1 MKKLAPLLILASALV
16 ACKEQPKTA
25 ATTHAAAVMFVVGN
39 EAKIV
44 SEKGQTKAVKG
55 AILQQGDSIQTGP
68 KSQVDIMLPGKILIR
83 IDQNTTVAMRSFA
96 TAADGS
102 QADKL
107 YLQRGLIFAKV
118 TKLGQHSTFAIQTPT
133 IVAGVRGTEFLTAT
147 DEKGAGKVAVT
158 EGKVAVQAGQGAEQ
172 AIDAGQQANVS
183 ESGSVAPGKIDDATA
198 AQMKQLSTVAN
209 ISAQQAQIFEDA
221 LKQQKEA
228 LEKAGGTDKIQKI
241 TEENDKKMQEKR
253 DEEAREREMLR
264 QADAHWYKPSS
275 ASSQSTTQS
284 STNVFTPSKKESSF
298 SFQSSAPASPKSSE
312 NLFIPSKSSA
322 TSVFKNGGFSFR

>member
-1 MKKLAPLLILASALV
+1 MVKIAAMKKLVPILILASALLV
-16 ACKEQPKTA
+16 CKEQPKKA
-25 ATTHAAAVMFVVGN
+25 ATTHAAAVMFVVGS

-44 SEKGQTKAVKG
+44 TEKGQTKAVKG

-96 TAADGS
+96 SAANGS

-133 IVAGVRGTEFLTAT
+133 IVAGVRGTEFMTAT

-158 EGKVAVQAGQGAEQ
+158 EGQVVVQAGQGAEQ

-209 ISAQQAQIFEDA
+209 ITAQQAQIFEDA

-228 LEKAGGTDKIQKI
+228 LEKAGGTDKIKVI

-253 DEEAREREMLR
+253 DEATKKVEDQKGQTENKIQEMNKGTEQKIDQMKNSIEEQKKKREEL
-264 QADAHWYKPSS
+264 
-275 ASSQSTTQS
+275 
-284 STNVFTPSKKESSF
+284 FKKFPQKE
-298 SFQSSAPASPKSSE
+298 
-312 NLFIPSKSSA
+312 
-322 TSVFKNGGFSFR
+322 

>member
-1 MKKLAPLLILASALV
+1 MKKLVPILILASALLV
-16 ACKEQPKTA
+16 CKEQPKKA
-25 ATTHAAAVMFVVGN
+25 ATTHAAAVMFVVGS

-44 SEKGQTKAVKG
+44 TEKGQTKAVKG

-96 TAADGS
+96 SAANGS

-133 IVAGVRGTEFLTAT
+133 IVAGVRGTEFMTAT

-158 EGKVAVQAGQGAEQ
+158 EGQVVVQAGQGAEQ

-209 ISAQQAQIFEDA
+209 ITAQQAQIFEDA

-228 LEKAGGTDKIQKI
+228 LEKAGGTDKIKVI

-253 DEEAREREMLR
+253 DEATKKVEDQKGQTENKIQEMNKGTEQKIDQMKNSIEEQKKKREEL
-264 QADAHWYKPSS
+264 
-275 ASSQSTTQS
+275 
-284 STNVFTPSKKESSF
+284 FKKFPQKE
-298 SFQSSAPASPKSSE
+298 
-312 NLFIPSKSSA
+312 
-322 TSVFKNGGFSFR
+322 

>member
-1 MKKLAPLLILASALV
+1 MVKIAAMKKLVPILSLASALLV
-16 ACKEQPKTA
+16 CKEQPKKA

-44 SEKGQTKAVKG
+44 TEKGQTKAVKG

-96 TAADGS
+96 SAADGS

-133 IVAGVRGTEFLTAT
+133 IVAGVRGTEFMTAT

-158 EGKVAVQAGQGAEQ
+158 EGQVAVQAGQGAEQ

-209 ISAQQAQIFEDA
+209 ITAQQAQIFEDA

-228 LEKAGGTDKIQKI
+228 LEKAGGTDKIKVI

-253 DEEAREREMLR
+253 DEATKKVEDQKGQTENKIQEMNKGTEQKIDQMKNSIEEQKKKREEL
-264 QADAHWYKPSS
+264 
-275 ASSQSTTQS
+275 
-284 STNVFTPSKKESSF
+284 FKKFPQKE
-298 SFQSSAPASPKSSE
+298 
-312 NLFIPSKSSA
+312 
-322 TSVFKNGGFSFR
+322 